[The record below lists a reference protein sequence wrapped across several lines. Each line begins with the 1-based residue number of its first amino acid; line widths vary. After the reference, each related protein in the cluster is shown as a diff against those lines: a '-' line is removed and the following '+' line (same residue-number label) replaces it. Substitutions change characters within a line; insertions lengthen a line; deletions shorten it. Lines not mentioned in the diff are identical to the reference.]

1 MGVVAKVRWFDI
13 WLVNLDPTQGSE
25 FQKTRP
31 AVIVSPDEMNR
42 HLRTII
48 IAPMTSVRREYPTRI
63 NLTFQRKKGQIV
75 LDQVRTVGKS
85 RLLKRL
91 GRLSDARARDV
102 ADKLTQMFR
111 YA

>member
-31 AVIVSPDEMNR
+31 AVIVSPYEMNR

-63 NLTFQRKKGQIV
+63 NLTFQRKKGEIV
-75 LDQVRTVGKS
+75 LDHVLTEGKS

-102 ADKLTQMFR
+102 AGNLVEMFSDT
-111 YA
+111 